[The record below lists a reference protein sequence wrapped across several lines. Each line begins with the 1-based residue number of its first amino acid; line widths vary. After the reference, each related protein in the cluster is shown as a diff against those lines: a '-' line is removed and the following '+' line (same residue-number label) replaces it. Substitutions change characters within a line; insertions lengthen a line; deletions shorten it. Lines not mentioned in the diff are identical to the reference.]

1 MIGKSQIAPPYG
13 GKLNNRFA
21 SGWKPTNK
29 TVFIAVG
36 SDAWRVARRWDSEPG
51 HRALLCLPPDS
62 DPSSFDW
69 GVVAG
74 LDCIV
79 FVAGDVMEDVLD
91 RLAAHVLWA
100 GAGRVVVC
108 GDRIRMITYRRS
120 IDEGQS
126 YQVG

>member
-1 MIGKSQIAPPYG
+1 MTSKPLLPPYG
-13 GKLNNRFA
+13 RRLIGRFA
-21 SGWKPTNK
+21 SGWRPASKA
-29 TVFIAVG
+29 VFIAAG
-36 SDAWRVARRWDSEPG
+36 SDAWRIARRWDSESG

-91 RLAAHVLWA
+91 RLAAHVLRA
-100 GAGRVVVC
+100 GAGRVVAC
-108 GDRIRMITYRRS
+108 GDNMSMIAYRL
-120 IDEGQS
+120 EEQA
-126 YQVG
+126 